1 MGSGA
6 YFGMEQSVF
15 RPILTSIVVFDKAAL
30 EAAAGTMVD
39 HKKYRIR
46 RPTDMLIENYDL
58 EVYTPAC
65 DPGSVSFAA
74 RARLTADIS
83 DVLPYLNASWQ
94 GAIYYP
100 AANALTWKKDG
111 HSLAIHPYEILVSNL
126 EDRESA
132 GQVMQELIDLVNQ
145 TWERRGEITP
155 DTSMR
160 QRPTPMAIYKLL
172 PNTYCKK
179 CGEATCYSFAL
190 KLAAAQKK
198 LADCPLLFEAKYA
211 DNLVQLEAIVL

>member
-1 MGSGA
+1 
-6 YFGMEQSVF
+6 
-15 RPILTSIVVFDKAAL
+15 
-30 EAAAGTMVD
+30 
-39 HKKYRIR
+39 
-46 RPTDMLIENYDL
+46 MLIDHYDL

-83 DVLPYLNASWQ
+83 DVLPYLNASLK

-100 AANALTWKKDG
+100 AAKALTWKKDG
-111 HSLAIHPYEILVSNL
+111 HSVAFHPIEILVSNL

-132 GQVMQELIDLVNQ
+132 RQEMQELIDLVNQ
-145 TWERRGEITP
+145 TWERRAQITP
-155 DTSMR
+155 DTVMH

-179 CGEATCYSFAL
+179 CGEPTCYSFAL
-190 KLAAAQKK
+190 KLAAAQKE
-198 LADCPLLFEAKYA
+198 LADCPLLFEPKYA
-211 DNLVQLEAIVL
+211 DNLVQLKAIVL